1 MGVVETSLVGDE
13 HTVHMQYDPY
23 WKIPK
28 HILPEVRDEGVWT
41 WKGRVDHLP
50 SCQGPHGRLTHFL

>member
-1 MGVVETSLVGDE
+1 MVGDE
-13 HTVHMQYDPY
+13 HTVYMQYDPY

-41 WKGRVDHLP
+41 WKGTVDHLP
-50 SCQGPHGRLTHFL
+50 SCQGPHGMLIHFL